1 MVSGLKHLPYKEMLR
16 DLILFRLEKRR
27 LRGELI
33 NSFKHLMSRCQKS
46 ESSAARWQTR
56 GNEHKLEDRKF
67 HKTMRKNAFT
77 LRVKEHW
84 NKPPRG
90 VVKCSFLEIF

>member
-1 MVSGLKHLPYKEMLR
+1 MVSGLKHLPYQERLR

-33 NSFKHLMSRCQKS
+33 ISFKHLMSRCQKNG
-46 ESSAARWQTR
+46 SSAARWQTR
-56 GNEHKLEDRKF
+56 GNEHKVEDRKF